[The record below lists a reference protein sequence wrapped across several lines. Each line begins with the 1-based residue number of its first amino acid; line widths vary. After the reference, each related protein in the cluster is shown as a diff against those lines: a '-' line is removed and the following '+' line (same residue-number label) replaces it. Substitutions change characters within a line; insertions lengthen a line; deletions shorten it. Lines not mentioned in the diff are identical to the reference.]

1 MTAYEIRLK
10 LLEIAKDLL
19 IEKYNQD
26 NEIDR
31 INWQHRVNDAE
42 RTGDTPPAYQRFA
55 HFPTEEDIVRKAKML
70 NQFVSSKGS
79 EI

>member
-1 MTAYEIRLK
+1 MTAFEIRLK
-10 LLEIAKDLL
+10 LLEIARDLL
-19 IEKYNQD
+19 IEKYNQG

-31 INWQHRVNDAE
+31 INWQRKVNDAE
-42 RTGDTPPAYQRFA
+42 RTGDTPPPYERFA
-55 HFPTEEDIVRKAKML
+55 HFPTEEDIIIKAKML

>member
-19 IEKYNQD
+19 IERYNQD

-31 INWQHRVNDAE
+31 INWDRKVNEAE
-42 RTGDTPPAYQRFA
+42 RDGNTPPKYERFA
-55 HFPTEEDIVRKAKML
+55 HFPTEEDIVKKAKTL